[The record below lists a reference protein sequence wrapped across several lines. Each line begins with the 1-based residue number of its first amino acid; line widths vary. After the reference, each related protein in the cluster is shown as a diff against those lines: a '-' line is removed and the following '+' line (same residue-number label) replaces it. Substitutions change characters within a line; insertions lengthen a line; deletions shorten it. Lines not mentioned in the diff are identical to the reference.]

1 MITEKLYTAYDY
13 ITFEREDEE
22 RDDEME
28 TVEADIIVLTLGNKS
43 RLYMQLENGD
53 YFWLTTETTL
63 EKGQEPTEEDMQNIV
78 SRMVEMAKE
87 SFGDEKLNELY
98 TLDYDDSA
106 YWDRDFLANYILQEQ
121 MF

>member
-13 ITFEREDEE
+13 ITFEGED
-22 RDDEME
+22 E
-28 TVEADIIVLTLGNKS
+28 TVEADIVVLTLGNKS

-53 YFWLTTETTL
+53 YFWLTTEITL
-63 EKGQEPTEEDMQNIV
+63 KDDYEPTEDDMKNIV

-87 SFGDEKLNELY
+87 SFDDEKLNELY

>member
-13 ITFEREDEE
+13 ITFEGED
-22 RDDEME
+22 E

-63 EKGQEPTEEDMQNIV
+63 EKGQEPTVEDMQNIIN
-78 SRMVEMAKE
+78 RMVEMVKE
-87 SFGDEKLNELY
+87 TFTDEKLNELY
-98 TLDYDDSA
+98 TLDYEDSA
-106 YWDRDFLANYILQEQ
+106 NWSRDFLANYILQEQ